1 MCLCL
6 QDEEPEAGGSAGH
19 SELDP
24 NSDDDIEEGEDEEGV
39 KDIVICQFDK
49 VRAVRLGEAARCD
62 LIEAYLSNQAT
73 YLSNQAAYLSNQAT
87 YLSNKATYLSN
98 QATYLSNQAT
108 YLSNK
113 ATYLS
118 NKTMYL

>member
-1 MCLCL
+1 MGCMSFLLMHARTYICTYVRTCITDCNFQVHHFTGLRQLLLLLCL

-49 VRAVRLGEAARCD
+49 VRAVRLGEAAGRD
-62 LIEAYLSNQAT
+62 LT
-73 YLSNQAAYLSNQAT
+73 
-87 YLSNKATYLSN
+87 
-98 QATYLSNQAT
+98 
-108 YLSNK
+108 
-113 ATYLS
+113 
-118 NKTMYL
+118 

>member
-1 MCLCL
+1 MVPSYARTYICTYVRASLIVSFQVHHFTGLRQLLFLLCL

-49 VRAVRLGEAARCD
+49 VRAVRLGEAAGRD
-62 LIEAYLSNQAT
+62 LT
-73 YLSNQAAYLSNQAT
+73 
-87 YLSNKATYLSN
+87 
-98 QATYLSNQAT
+98 
-108 YLSNK
+108 
-113 ATYLS
+113 
-118 NKTMYL
+118 

>member
-1 MCLCL
+1 MYVVPSYARTYVHMYVCTCITDCNFQVHHFTGLRQLLFLLCL

-49 VRAVRLGEAARCD
+49 VEQSGWEKQQGV
-62 LIEAYLSNQAT
+62 T
-73 YLSNQAAYLSNQAT
+73 
-87 YLSNKATYLSN
+87 
-98 QATYLSNQAT
+98 
-108 YLSNK
+108 
-113 ATYLS
+113 
-118 NKTMYL
+118 